1 MEPQKKAIVVDVL
14 SVHRRRAFSKAAA
27 RAEKTENELFIERL
41 AEHIEKEEKAFDFR
55 FQVPA
60 ALYDRACAIAVA
72 SGIPVENIFKAIVA
86 PAPLMIQPVNERKR
100 KPLLRQNNVLID
112 RELLDEVRQETRR
125 RNVKIQDFVRV
136 ALENRLSHH
145 RRCRGIEIIKN
156 DRRDNR
162 VPFGVCL
169 PAHLSR
175 RIRNATERQGI
186 TVRDIYQQALQE
198 EIERSKAVRLRRLTN
213 A

>member
-1 MEPQKKAIVVDVL
+1 MEPQKTVLVDVAT
-14 SVHRRRAFSKAAA
+14 VHRRKAFSKAAA

-60 ALYDRACAIAVA
+60 ALYDRACAIAEA
-72 SGIPVENIFKAIVA
+72 SAIPVENIFKAIVA

-100 KPLLRQNNVLID
+100 KPLLRQNNVPID
-112 RELLDEVRQETRR
+112 RDLLDEVRQETRR

-136 ALENRLSHH
+136 ALENRLSQN
-145 RRCRGIEIIKN
+145 RRCRGVEIMKN
-156 DRRDNR
+156 ERRDNR

-175 RIRNATERQGI
+175 RIRNATERHGI
-186 TVRDIYQQALQE
+186 KVKDIYQQALQE
-198 EIERSKAVRLRRLTN
+198 ELERSKAARSRGLTN